1 MLMENI
7 QIHGQQHGF
16 CVLVDVRAVNVLFP
30 VLKCLVNRVPCVK
43 KGLPPLPASGPWS
56 LKR

>member
-7 QIHGQQHGF
+7 QIHGQHHGF

-43 KGLPPLPASGPWS
+43 KG
-56 LKR
+56 